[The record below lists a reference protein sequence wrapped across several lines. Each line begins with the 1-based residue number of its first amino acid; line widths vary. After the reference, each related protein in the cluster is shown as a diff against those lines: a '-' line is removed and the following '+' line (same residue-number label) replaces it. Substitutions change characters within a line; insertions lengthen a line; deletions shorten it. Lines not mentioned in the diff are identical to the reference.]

1 MGHTILPEPNADFKY
16 PILKNLGP
24 VVFEIYRQTPL
35 LVPVEVDQ
43 FSNANSFV
51 LHQLVA

>member
-1 MGHTILPEPNADFKY
+1 MGHTILPEQNADFKY

-24 VVFEIYRQTPL
+24 VVFEKNRKTPL
-35 LVPVEVDQ
+35 LVHLGVDQ

-51 LHQLVA
+51 LHRLVA